1 MASVSGSGE
10 QALDWTVQS
19 GEWALVIMNADG
31 SPGVSAGVSADVRCG
46 VKTLAALF
54 PIGLASLVVGVVAL
68 IGGGRMVTSLPARP
82 AEASGL
88 TLRGRSVLPR

>member
-1 MASVSGSGE
+1 VASVSGSGE

-19 GEWALVIMNADG
+19 GEWALVIMNAEG
-31 SPGVSAGVSADVRCG
+31 SPGVSADVRCG